1 MDKDLLGDCVVTL
14 KAFRAQKHEE
24 LGTSV
29 TAELDDV
36 ITRLERCL
44 ETASDEVTVGRELE
58 GSVLEVLARCLKLVT
73 NLSEIIH
80 WFLGPR

>member
-1 MDKDLLGDCVVTL
+1 MDKGLLEDCVVTL
-14 KAFRAQKHEE
+14 KAFRTQKHEE

-36 ITRLERCL
+36 ITRLEHCL
-44 ETASDEVTVGRELE
+44 ETANGGVRVGRELA

-80 WFLGPR
+80 WYLGPR